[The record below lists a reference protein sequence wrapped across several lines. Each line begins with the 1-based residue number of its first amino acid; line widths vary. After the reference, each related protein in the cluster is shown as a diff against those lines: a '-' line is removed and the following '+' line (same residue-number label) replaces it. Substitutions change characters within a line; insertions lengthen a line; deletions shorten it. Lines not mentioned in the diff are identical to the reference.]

1 MPSGAKRAE
10 SEGAVRA
17 VQAAV
22 GELDADEGVRFEG
35 LRGSR
40 ANGLAGA
47 GLRERYGKMHAEEQR
62 ARGLEEVATA
72 FVGNHARLPAARL
85 MAARMRG

>member
-1 MPSGAKRAE
+1 M
-10 SEGAVRA
+10 
-17 VQAAV
+17 QT
-22 GELDADEGVRFEG
+22 
-35 LRGSR
+35 LRTTILGR
-40 ANGLAGA
+40 RWAITFPA